1 VLSNSVRGRF
11 SYTEPMKVIFLNW
24 FERAALHILVRS
36 PRIGMLAV
44 KEMDG
49 PLLFIANN
57 PLDGMPIGDSNPVVN
72 QLEHIY
78 RNSSTRPEYGQDS
91 GVT

>member
-1 VLSNSVRGRF
+1 MLSNGVPGRF
-11 SYTEPMKVIFLNW
+11 SYTKPMKVIFLNW
-24 FERAALHILVRS
+24 FERVALHVLVRS

-49 PLLFIANN
+49 PLLFIAND
-57 PLDGMPIGDSNPVVN
+57 PFDGMPIGDSIPVAN

-78 RNSSTRPEYGQDS
+78 RNSSN
-91 GVT
+91 

>member
-1 VLSNSVRGRF
+1 
-11 SYTEPMKVIFLNW
+11 MKVIFLNW
-24 FERAALHILVRS
+24 VERMALHILVRS

-49 PLLFIANN
+49 PLLFIAND
-57 PLDGMPIGDSNPVVN
+57 PLDGMPIGGSSPVAN
-72 QLEHIY
+72 QLERIY
-78 RNSSTRPEYGQDS
+78 RNSSNGPEYEQDS

>member
-1 VLSNSVRGRF
+1 
-11 SYTEPMKVIFLNW
+11 M
-24 FERAALHILVRS
+24 RS

-49 PLLFIANN
+49 PLLFIAND
-57 PLDGMPIGDSNPVVN
+57 PFDGMPIGDSNPVAN
-72 QLEHIY
+72 QLERIY
-78 RNSSTRPEYGQDS
+78 RNSSNGPKYGQDS

>member
-1 VLSNSVRGRF
+1 
-11 SYTEPMKVIFLNW
+11 MKVIFLNW
-24 FERAALHILVRS
+24 LERAALYVLVRS

-49 PLLFIANN
+49 SLLFIAND
-57 PLDGMPIGDSNPVVN
+57 PLDGMPIGDSNPVTN
-72 QLEHIY
+72 QLERIY
-78 RNSSTRPEYGQDS
+78 RNSSNEPEWGQDS

>member
-1 VLSNSVRGRF
+1 
-11 SYTEPMKVIFLNW
+11 MKVIFLNW
-24 FERAALHILVRS
+24 FERVALHVLVRS

-49 PLLFIANN
+49 SLLFIAND
-57 PLDGMPIGDSNPVVN
+57 PFDGMPIGDGNPMAN
-72 QLEHIY
+72 QLERMY
-78 RNSSTRPEYGQDS
+78 RNSSNEPGRGQDS

>member
-1 VLSNSVRGRF
+1 
-11 SYTEPMKVIFLNW
+11 MKVIFLNW
-24 FERAALHILVRS
+24 FERAALHVLVHS

-49 PLLFIANN
+49 SLLFIAND
-57 PLDGMPIGDSNPVVN
+57 PLDGMPIGDSNPVAN

-78 RNSSTRPEYGQDS
+78 RNSSNGPGYGQDS